1 MNDVLVQHTNW
12 NLLHS
17 SASDRA
23 AETKNALGQAQSYG
37 RQKRYYAHVDFG
49 IEQVIK
55 GLFAGEEPYRH
66 LKILEQEGQIT
77 LSRTKNKKNLPQRET
92 RNKGIDRTN
101 LTHSPQDWS

>member
-23 AETKNALGQAQSYG
+23 AETKNALGQAQSYL

-55 GLFAGEEPYRH
+55 GLFAGGVPKCVSTIFLHQLR
-66 LKILEQEGQIT
+66 ILERKY
-77 LSRTKNKKNLPQRET
+77 LSDLLHCQLEQQNASVPL
-92 RNKGIDRTN
+92 
-101 LTHSPQDWS
+101 L